1 MNSRFSSQERVW
13 GLYHKDAKTAI
24 PLKSLHAS
32 VSIVNTI
39 SRVKYTQ
46 NYYNDSDNVIETEFF
61 FPISSDACFDSF
73 EATFN
78 DTTIRGVIKKK
89 EQAKEEYKEAI
100 AQGRTAAYSEIN
112 EETGDIMKIMIG
124 NIPPKTTVA
133 ITYSYIQK
141 LEVAANKFLCFR
153 LFSTITPRYNGNMQD
168 ALKADIALLSSYP
181 TISSQDP
188 EAYPWTIE
196 AEIQSASPISF
207 VKSPSHNITPVY
219 GNENHTCKVTLESKE
234 PQYPNKDFI
243 LLFTNENKQDKI
255 DYMLTPFE
263 EGYCAMVN
271 VRADFQSASNEKVYE
286 NLVKAKEIESE
297 YSMDEVKGEFV
308 FLIDRSGSMS
318 GDRIEMARDSL
329 SLFLKSLPQDSWFDV
344 VSFGDSYLSLNGVS
358 LKYSQ
363 ESLEQSVKQVEKFR
377 ADMGGTEIYDAL
389 NKVFNAPIKTGY
401 PRSVFLLTDGG
412 VSNTSQVLN
421 LIKANSHKSKV
432 FTIGIGN
439 GCSQELITQG
449 AACGRGKH
457 EFVANNSEVY
467 EKVISL
473 LNASLSPCYSDISL
487 ESNNFDAVVKALTP
501 NPSSIPLLL
510 DGQTLTFFL
519 FLRSEAF
526 MNDNKMTLK
535 LNMNDS
541 RSHQR
546 RSIDILL
553 DTNEAMQND
562 SIPKLAVHDMIRGF
576 ETDKTKIV
584 WMSKEDIK
592 GTLVELSLKH
602 GVLCKETAFFCET
615 EKSNVKTIQDAQKI
629 KIVVPTTLS
638 RDYDRKAPSTSS
650 YSSYN
655 SYNAYQSSPSRSVQ
669 HIQQQINDVSSV
681 MMKNVDSLV
690 RRGECLDNISLKSCQ
705 LESESRSFSKQAKS
719 KKSSGGFFG
728 GIANA
733 VGSLFSSKPKTSA
746 NSRSAEISQ
755 PSYQQQQYQAPT
767 SVAMDYD
774 AELCSARSD
783 ECEEVQSISPQAKK
797 EFADFSY
804 VPQDSKKLASPSAS
818 PSGSYLQVVK
828 KQKFEGFWDPQ
839 DSSIYQAILKN
850 GALPEVPEE
859 IKNIDASL
867 AQTIWLTILVLLW
880 LETACQNERKAWLLI
895 YQKGV
900 NWLKKVGVNYEDTK
914 SLGASEVKA

>member
-1 MNSRFSSQERVW
+1 MNSLKDTSQKTW
-13 GLYHKDAKTAI
+13 GLYDKSSQIAI

-46 NYYNDSDNVIETEFF
+46 NYYNDSDKFIETEFF

-89 EQAKEEYKEAI
+89 QQAQEEYKEAI
-100 AQGRTAAYSEIN
+100 TQGRTAAYSEIN

-141 LEVAANKFLCFR
+141 LEVAANRFLCFR
-153 LFSTITPRYNGNMQD
+153 LFSTITPRYNGNLQD
-168 ALKADIALLSSYP
+168 ALKADIALLFRYP

-207 VKSPSHNITPVY
+207 VKSPSHNITPAY
-219 GNENHTCKVTLESKE
+219 GNENHTCKITFKSNE
-234 PQYPNKDFI
+234 PQYPKKDFI
-243 LLFTNENKQDKI
+243 LLYTNENKQDKI
-255 DYMLTPFE
+255 DYVLTPFE

-271 VRADFQSASNEKVYE
+271 LRADFQTSPNEKVYE

-297 YSMDEVKGEFV
+297 YSIDEAKGEFI

-318 GDRIEMARDSL
+318 GGRIEMARDSL
-329 SLFLKSLPQDSWFDV
+329 VLFLKSLPQDSWFDV
-344 VSFGDSYLSLNGVS
+344 VSFGDSYRSLNGVS

-363 ESLEQSVKQVEKFR
+363 ESLEKSVKQVERFQ

-389 NKVFNAPIKTGY
+389 NQIFNVPIKTGY
-401 PRSVFLLTDGG
+401 PRSVFLLTDGA
-412 VSNTSQVLN
+412 VSNTSEVLN
-421 LIKANSHKSKV
+421 LIKANSDKSKV

-439 GCSQELITQG
+439 GCSQQLITQG
-449 AACGRGKH
+449 AAYGRGKH
-457 EFVANNSEVY
+457 EFVASNSEVY
-467 EKVISL
+467 EKVINL

-526 MNDNKMTLK
+526 TNDNKMSLK

-546 RSIDILL
+546 RSIDIVL
-553 DTNEAMQND
+553 DTNEAIQND
-562 SIPKLAVHDMIRGF
+562 LIPKLAVHDMIRRL
-576 ETDKTKIV
+576 ETDKTNIV

-592 GTLVELSLKH
+592 ENLVELSLKH

-615 EKSNVKTIQDAQKI
+615 EKSNVKTIQETQKI
-629 KIVVPTTLS
+629 KIVIPTSLS
-638 RDYDRKAPSTSS
+638 HDYSFLSGAIQRRFQVLRKASASS
-650 YSSYN
+650 DN
-655 SYNAYQSSPSRSVQ
+655 SEDDEDDEYC
-669 HIQQQINDVSSV
+669 
-681 MMKNVDSLV
+681 
-690 RRGECLDNISLKSCQ
+690 E
-705 LESESRSFSKQAKS
+705 
-719 KKSSGGFFG
+719 
-728 GIANA
+728 
-733 VGSLFSSKPKTSA
+733 
-746 NSRSAEISQ
+746 
-755 PSYQQQQYQAPT
+755 
-767 SVAMDYD
+767 
-774 AELCSARSD
+774 
-783 ECEEVQSISPQAKK
+783 ECEEGGLQVSSNLY
-797 EFADFSY
+797 ENFSY
-804 VPQDSKKLASPSAS
+804 KPQEDYLCDKRDNSNPCNSFSPLSQAFQSSAITVLPDSVSTKTSTSMSSK
-818 PSGSYLQVVK
+818 GSYLQVVK

-839 DSSIYQAILKN
+839 DSSIYQTILKN
-850 GALPEVPEE
+850 GALPEIPEQ

-867 AQTIWLTILVLLW
+867 AQTIWLTLLVLLW
-880 LETACQNERKAWLLI
+880 LETACQSERKAWLLI
-895 YQKGV
+895 YQKGM
-900 NWLKKVGVNYEDTK
+900 NWLKKVGVNYEETK
-914 SLGASEVKA
+914 SLGASEVKAQF